1 MALDYREQHRR
12 EAIIGTVVIHALLVA
27 LFVFTVFKGPDPPL
41 TEMGGGGVELNYGVD
56 EAGYGDIQT
65 LAQANNS
72 RNTEDSRPPAR
83 NPDPQP
89 APQPARAAAPTPPE
103 AAEEKIITS
112 DAEESPVKIP
122 PVERPTPPKP
132 VVRET
137 PPVEKPE
144 PVKEVVREAPPA
156 PKPRTLYS
164 PKGNDEG
171 GGNGS
176 AGTSNTPTGNNNGDR
191 PGATGDQGNPQGSLD
206 ARALYGTP
214 GSGGGDGGGSGGGSG
229 SGDGFGNGGWTFSSK
244 PQPPLVDNQG
254 GYLRFKI
261 TIDPEG
267 EIISVTKVGGTM
279 SANQV
284 AACLKTIRERFTFRK
299 TRPDSGGGVGYITF
313 RFRLE

>member
-1 MALDYREQHRR
+1 MAINYREQHRR
-12 EAIIGTVVIHALLVA
+12 EAIIGTVVLHALLIA

-72 RNTEDSRPPAR
+72 RNTNDSRPPAR

-89 APQPARAAAPTPPE
+89 APQPTRAVAATPPP
-103 AAEEKIITS
+103 AAEEKIVTS
-112 DAEESPVKIP
+112 EAEESPVKIP
-122 PVERPTPPKP
+122 PVERPTPLKE

-137 PPVEKPE
+137 PPVTKPE
-144 PVKEVVREAPPA
+144 PAKEVVREAPPA
-156 PKPRTLYS
+156 PKPRTLYT
-164 PKGNDEG
+164 PKGSDDG
-171 GGNGS
+171 GGNGV

-191 PGATGDQGNPQGSLD
+191 PGATGDQGNPKGSLD

-229 SGDGFGNGGWTFSSK
+229 SGDGFGNGGWAFASK

-261 TIDPEG
+261 TIDGEG
-267 EIISVTKVGGTM
+267 EILSVNKVGGTM
-279 SANQV
+279 SASQV
-284 AACLKTIRERFTFRK
+284 EACLRTIRERFTFKK
-299 TRPDSGGGVGYITF
+299 TRSDPGGGVGYITF